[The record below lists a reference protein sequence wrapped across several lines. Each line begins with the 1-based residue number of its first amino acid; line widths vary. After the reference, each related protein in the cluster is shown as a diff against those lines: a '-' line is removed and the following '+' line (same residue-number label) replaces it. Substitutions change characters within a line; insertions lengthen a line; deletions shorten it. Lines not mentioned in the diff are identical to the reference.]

1 MCQGVFL
8 LVLIY
13 DDKVVELEIDF
24 PLSPV
29 PVSHEWT
36 LEPGQFKTLHSMIC
50 FHWINLHTR
59 QILLFGPWTVV
70 G

>member
-29 PVSHEWT
+29 SWMDT
-36 LEPGQFKTLHSMIC
+36 GARSI
-50 FHWINLHTR
+50 
-59 QILLFGPWTVV
+59 
-70 G
+70 